1 MLCSV
6 LDYNDL
12 LNIIVTIQGSYGRRG
27 FDVGQRGVISLRHR
41 LGLISYLLP
50 SSASASCSPST
61 SSCGLSPAQ
70 FLSQSDQARG
80 PIWRQTT
87 RWSLA
92 TIELLPWEPRAS
104 VGPRITASVY
114 LWACVSFPLL
124 ALCLVCCS
132 DTCLEGAIHPLK
144 TSALTPGL
152 FQKPHLDSSGD

>member
-12 LNIIVTIQGSYGRRG
+12 LNIIVTIQGSYGHRG
-27 FDVGQRGVISLRHR
+27 FDVWQRGVISLMRR

-80 PIWRQTT
+80 PIWRQAT

-104 VGPRITASVY
+104 VCPGSLPLSTSGLVSLFPSWLSV
-114 LWACVSFPLL
+114 WSA
-124 ALCLVCCS
+124 
-132 DTCLEGAIHPLK
+132 
-144 TSALTPGL
+144 ALTPAWKEL
-152 FQKPHLDSSGD
+152 YPPLRLQL